1 LFFYE
6 FGASFDAACLWATS
20 HEVIFKY
27 AMHERHGMAQ
37 FMGKNLAFKWAFC
50 VATREF
56 AVWEVPMLGIFRLRQ
71 EHKATIWEISA
82 TKTQWHGM
90 QEDNVENRILEIW
103 DRTVQLAVALGLERD
118 LFHAKKISVCF
129 GSFFICL
136 NYVLLLDEE
145 LNIRW
150 FPDLIHLFQEFLSI
164 YPIFGRV
171 DFRHC

>member
-1 LFFYE
+1 
-6 FGASFDAACLWATS
+6 
-20 HEVIFKY
+20 
-27 AMHERHGMAQ
+27 M
-37 FMGKNLAFKWAFC
+37 
-50 VATREF
+50 
-56 AVWEVPMLGIFRLRQ
+56 
-71 EHKATIWEISA
+71 
-82 TKTQWHGM
+82 
-90 QEDNVENRILEIW
+90 ENRILEIW

-150 FPDLIHLFQEFLSI
+150 FPDLIHLFQELLSI
-164 YPIFGRV
+164 YPIFGRI